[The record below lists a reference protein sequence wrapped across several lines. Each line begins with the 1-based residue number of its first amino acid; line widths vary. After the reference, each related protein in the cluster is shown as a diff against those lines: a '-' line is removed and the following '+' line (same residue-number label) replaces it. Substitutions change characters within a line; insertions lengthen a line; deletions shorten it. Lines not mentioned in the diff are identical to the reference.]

1 MSRDNGITVLLISN
15 CFSQSS
21 VGNSVISTKS
31 ISSKRIQTTG
41 VSRSGSLDD
50 GGSNSRN
57 VNRTVMSEQLQRS
70 TKLYQNQY
78 NNDQNIKSG
87 GSSGARAKEE
97 ELKLLLPTITI
108 QNSSSRSQLTT
119 YAEKAKSSYLQRW
132 L

>member
-1 MSRDNGITVLLISN
+1 MVLLISN

-31 ISSKRIQTTG
+31 ITSKRIQATG
-41 VSRSGSLDD
+41 VSRSGSLSD
-50 GGSNSRN
+50 GGSNSKN

-87 GSSGARAKEE
+87 GSSGSRARGE

>member
-1 MSRDNGITVLLISN
+1 MVLLISN

-31 ISSKRIQTTG
+31 ITSKRIQATG
-41 VSRSGSLDD
+41 VSRSGSLSD
-50 GGSNSRN
+50 GGSNSKN

-87 GSSGARAKEE
+87 GSSGGRARGE